1 MPSTFITSLG
11 QTIREQTDSHL
22 NKWIARVVM
31 ASIICSVVSV
41 AGSGILFGIAIGM
54 WLYQFLITGRIQL
67 RCPPFGKIVSLFVIM
82 VGISIIFSTD
92 PWFSLLYVKK
102 FVRFILILFIFTY
115 FSDREV
121 LGTIKGSLLLLALS
135 AVLGLAQFYWIFDV
149 DLLNRIR
156 GFMSHWMTFS
166 GQLMMGIVA
175 LSGLILVPFL
185 SRKRDNV
192 SSQWKNLTS
201 PSPWFWLTV
210 LALLIAALLLTF
222 TRSAWLGSLLGCFGW
237 LIIYR
242 RRWLV
247 PMALVVVVA
256 FSLLPGSF
264 KSRILDGFNP
274 SDTTTRTR
282 IELLV
287 TGGRIVAD
295 YPLTGVGPRMVPRVA
310 NQYRSHQEFPDWL
323 YQHLHNNPLQIA
335 AEMGIFSLVVWFSIW
350 VFLLRDYYLMAR
362 KSKKSGSSNL
372 MSYFLYYNGICI
384 IIAFLGA
391 GLLEYNFGDSEL
403 VTLLIFF
410 VTAPYVHSD
419 RIQSA
424 A

>member
-102 FVRFILILFIFTY
+102 FIRFILILFIFTY

-135 AVLGLAQFYWIFDV
+135 AVLGMVQFYWIFDV

-166 GQLMMGIVA
+166 GQLMMGIVS

-295 YPLTGVGPRMVPRVA
+295 YPLTGVGPRMVPRLA
-310 NQYRSHQEFPDWL
+310 NQYRTHQEFPDWL

-335 AEMGIFSLVVWFSIW
+335 AEMGICSLVVWFSIW

>member
-67 RCPPFGKIVSLFVIM
+67 RCPPFGKMVFLFVIM

-92 PWFSLLYVKK
+92 PWFSLLYIKK
-102 FVRFILILFIFTY
+102 FIRFILILFIFTY

-135 AVLGLAQFYWIFDV
+135 AGLGMAQFYWIFDV

-222 TRSAWLGSLLGCFGW
+222 TRSAWLGSMLGCFGW
-237 LIIYR
+237 LIIFK

-264 KSRILDGFNP
+264 QSRILDGFNS

-295 YPLTGVGPRMVPRVA
+295 YPLTGVGPRMVPRLA

>member
-256 FSLLPGSF
+256 FSLSPGSF
-264 KSRILDGFNP
+264 QSRILDGFNS

-362 KSKKSGSSNL
+362 NNKKSGSSDL

>member
-1 MPSTFITSLG
+1 
-11 QTIREQTDSHL
+11 
-22 NKWIARVVM
+22 
-31 ASIICSVVSV
+31 
-41 AGSGILFGIAIGM
+41 
-54 WLYQFLITGRIQL
+54 
-67 RCPPFGKIVSLFVIM
+67 
-82 VGISIIFSTD
+82 
-92 PWFSLLYVKK
+92 
-102 FVRFILILFIFTY
+102 
-115 FSDREV
+115 
-121 LGTIKGSLLLLALS
+121 
-135 AVLGLAQFYWIFDV
+135 
-149 DLLNRIR
+149 
-156 GFMSHWMTFS
+156 
-166 GQLMMGIVA
+166 
-175 LSGLILVPFL
+175 
-185 SRKRDNV
+185 
-192 SSQWKNLTS
+192 
-201 PSPWFWLTV
+201 
-210 LALLIAALLLTF
+210 
-222 TRSAWLGSLLGCFGW
+222 
-237 LIIYR
+237 
-242 RRWLV
+242 
-247 PMALVVVVA
+247 MALVVVVA

-264 KSRILDGFNP
+264 QSRILDGFNS

-295 YPLTGVGPRMVPRVA
+295 YPLTGVGPRMVPRLA
-310 NQYRSHQEFPDWL
+310 NQYRSHQEFPDWV

-335 AEMGIFSLVVWFSIW
+335 AEMGIFSLVVWFCIC
-350 VFLLRDYYLMAR
+350 VFLLLDYYLMAR

>member
-67 RCPPFGKIVSLFVIM
+67 RCPPFGKMVFLFVIM

-92 PWFSLLYVKK
+92 PWFSLLYIKK
-102 FVRFILILFIFTY
+102 FIRFILILFIFTY

-135 AVLGLAQFYWIFDV
+135 AGLGMAQFYWIFDV

-166 GQLMMGIVA
+166 GQLMMGIGA

-222 TRSAWLGSLLGCFGW
+222 TRSAWLGSMLGCFGW
-237 LIIYR
+237 LIIFK

-264 KSRILDGFNP
+264 QSRILDGFNS

-295 YPLTGVGPRMVPRVA
+295 YPLTGVGPRMVPRLA